1 MGRAPGLRLMKYL
14 TVIPLI
20 MVMAIG
26 GSKAQSKP
34 IVLHGNE
41 LGMWTTSHPEMMRST
56 PLLSAQQR
64 SMTSLEPLP
73 PIEEFS
79 YEEPTTVP

>member
-1 MGRAPGLRLMKYL
+1 MKYL

-34 IVLHGNE
+34 IVLLGNDS
-41 LGMWTTSHPEMMRST
+41 GVWTTSHPEMMRST
-56 PLLSAQQR
+56 PIFSAQNSGWRAPQP
-64 SMTSLEPLP
+64 LEPLP
-73 PIEEFS
+73 PLTEFS
-79 YEEPTTVP
+79 YEEPTRVP

>member
-1 MGRAPGLRLMKYL
+1 MKYL

-26 GSKAQSKP
+26 GSKAQPKP

-41 LGMWTTSHPEMMRST
+41 LGVWTTSHPEMMRST
-56 PLLSAQQR
+56 PIFSAQQTQLMGP
-64 SMTSLEPLP
+64 SPLEPLP
-73 PIEEFS
+73 TLPPLPETQN
-79 YEEPTTVP
+79 EEPTTVH